1 MNRGLYIT
9 ILLLGFLSVSICR
22 GQSKDEQGEAGQ
34 GQSAEVEGS
43 VTGGQAGEP
52 AAKDVPGDAGPPAS
66 WSFYLG
72 VVLVCLVLSIL
83 QHTFGWP
90 ADSETEEPVA
100 AATAPPASIPEDNSD
115 GVTDEAI
122 HDFVLAVAL
131 ETNRLEDKLQ
141 KLGDDQKPKKAMG
154 RIVRRLERKL
164 NEMGYEMGSLL
175 GKAYRDGMT
184 CYPEF
189 ISSDDPAHTEPVITR
204 VLLPQ
209 VFHLGKLIQVPKI
222 QVSVHYGTVTNE

>member
-1 MNRGLYIT
+1 MKELGVENEKFSAHFEKLEVQIT
-9 ILLLGFLSVSICR
+9 EIKAEIEKYR
-22 GQSKDEQGEAGQ
+22 GQGVNTENQRKKILKD
-34 GQSAEVEGS
+34 
-43 VTGGQAGEP
+43 
-52 AAKDVPGDAGPPAS
+52 
-66 WSFYLG
+66 
-72 VVLVCLVLSIL
+72 
-83 QHTFGWP
+83 
-90 ADSETEEPVA
+90 
-100 AATAPPASIPEDNSD
+100 
-115 GVTDEAI
+115 
-122 HDFVLAVAL
+122 
-131 ETNRLEDKLQ
+131 LEDKLQ

-204 VLLPQ
+204 ALLPQ

-222 QVSVHYGTVTNE
+222 QVSEHYESVTNE